1 VRPDLRGQGIGTVL
15 AAAMRSRALEA
26 HREREPE
33 LSAMLLLRGLADN
46 VEQQRLMADIGLAP
60 ERWNFSMRADL
71 SKEPRPRDLVPE
83 GLELRR
89 YDESLAVAMHQAHN
103 AAFVDHPNWTPWS
116 DSEWRQW
123 VTESRNFRPHL
134 SFVVVDQA
142 RPDEVVAYVQSNEYD
157 AYYEMTGKREAYVGK
172 VGTRR
177 EYRGRGL
184 ASLLLGHALA
194 EYREAGFDEAALDV
208 DSENPTGALGIY
220 ERAGFEMETRW
231 ADYTAR
237 VAPPAGR
244 RA

>member
-1 VRPDLRGQGIGTVL
+1 
-15 AAAMRSRALEA
+15 
-26 HREREPE
+26 
-33 LSAMLLLRGLADN
+33 
-46 VEQQRLMADIGLAP
+46 
-60 ERWNFSMRADL
+60 
-71 SKEPRPRDLVPE
+71 VPE

-89 YDESLAVAMHQAHN
+89 YDESLAAAMHAAHN

-134 SFVVVDQA
+134 SFVVVDRA
-142 RPDEVVAYVQSNEYD
+142 RPDEVVAYIQSNEYD
-157 AYYEMTGKREAYVGK
+157 AYFEMTGKREAYVGK

-177 EYRGRGL
+177 EHRGRGL
-184 ASLLLGHALA
+184 ASLLLSHALA

-237 VAPPAGR
+237 VAPPGGR